1 MKPISF
7 LLISDSYPPVIGGS
21 EVEAQRV
28 CAGMIHRGHRAL
40 VLCAG
45 GPPMPEIRDWIDD
58 AGVPTRILTR
68 HSRGRFKDIAF
79 ALGVAWTLWRERHN
93 YQIVYFLMQGLHL
106 AAGLP
111 VAHWLGKP
119 IVMKFGGS
127 GVIPLMRASRAG
139 RVELGWLNR
148 WASRLM
154 VLNQGMIDEAIADG
168 FRREQI
174 YWMPNPTDTGHFCPA
189 ADATQKLQTREQLG
203 LPPDVRIVLYV
214 GRLAPEKGL
223 HWLLESFAS
232 FCRQSPKALLVLCGD
247 GPQRA
252 PLTAQANLLSIP
264 PEQILFAGSR
274 PVAEVAL
281 WCRAA
286 DVFALTS
293 PSEGFSCAL
302 AEAMASGLPS
312 VVSDIP
318 ANAQLVTDNENGLM
332 VPTGEIPAIAA
343 ALHKLIDNPDLCSSF
358 GAAARRRILENY
370 SLDKVV
376 LLYEE
381 LFAEIMHHQ
390 NRPKDPTS

>member
-7 LLISDSYPPVIGGS
+7 LLISDTYPPVIGGS

-28 CAGMIHRGHRAL
+28 CAGMIHRGHKAL

-45 GPPMPEIRDWIDD
+45 GPPMPALRDWIDP

-68 HSRGRFKDIAF
+68 HSRGRLKDIAF
-79 ALGVAWTLWRERHN
+79 AFGVAWTLWRERHN
-93 YQIVYFLMQGLHL
+93 YEIVYFLMQGLHL

-111 VAHWLGKP
+111 VARWLGKP
-119 IVMKFGGS
+119 IIMKFGGS
-127 GVIPLMRASRAG
+127 GVIPLMRASRTG

-154 VLNQGMIDEAIADG
+154 VLNQGMIDEAVADG

-174 YWMPNPTDTGHFCPA
+174 YWMPNPTDTDHFRPA
-189 ADATQKLQTREQLG
+189 ADSSEKVQIREQLG
-203 LPPDVRIVLYV
+203 LPPDARIVLYV

-223 HWLLESFAS
+223 HWLVEAFAS

-247 GPQRA
+247 GPQRV
-252 PLTAQANLLSIP
+252 PLTAQANLLGVP

-274 PVAEVAL
+274 PVAEIAN

-286 DVFALTS
+286 DSFALTS

-302 AEAMASGLPS
+302 AESMASGLPS
-312 VVSDIP
+312 VVSDIA
-318 ANAQLVTDNENGLM
+318 ANAQLVTNGEQGLM
-332 VPTGEIPAIAA
+332 VPTGEISAIAA
-343 ALHKLIDNPDLCSSF
+343 ALQKLIDNPELCSALG
-358 GAAARRRILENY
+358 GAARQRILEHY
-370 SLDKVV
+370 SLDQVM
-376 LLYEE
+376 LLYEN
-381 LFAEIMHHQ
+381 LFAEIISTHHK
-390 NRPKDPTS
+390 N